1 MKGILILFNY
11 ILKINIF
18 KNIAKNNY
26 KQYKNLLLLKDI
38 YT

>member
-1 MKGILILFNY
+1 MKEILILFNNVC
-11 ILKINIF
+11 KINIF